1 MSTSPSLRVYYSP
14 EMVAVFPI
22 DSPSPRKPALV
33 VADWAAQ
40 RLGIEV
46 VPPTPVDRDDYFLAH
61 DRAFVEAVF
70 AGRRDNGFFNRD
82 ERVLA
87 SLPHTTGAMV
97 AAALHA
103 IAGQTFCCAPVSGFH
118 HAMHAEIGVYCTFNG
133 LIVAAQRVRA
143 AGLARRVGILDYD
156 MHYGDGTDDIIRR
169 MQLDFISHYT
179 AGREFK
185 KPEQAQTFLRAV
197 PDHVRAMRECQIILY
212 QAGADPH
219 VRDPL
224 GGWLTTEQLRERD
237 HLVFSTAREL
247 GIPVAWNLAGGYQE
261 EADGNIPR
269 LLEIHRNTAIE
280 CLRHL

>member
-1 MSTSPSLRVYYSP
+1 MSSSLRVYFSP
-14 EMVAVFPI
+14 EMAAVFPI
-22 DSPSPRKPALV
+22 DSPSPRKPSLV
-33 VADWAAQ
+33 VADWAAH
-40 RLGIEV
+40 RLDIEV
-46 VPPTPVDRDDYFLAH
+46 VPPPPVDRNDYLLAH
-61 DRAFVEAVF
+61 DRDFVEAVF

-97 AAALHA
+97 AATLHA
-103 IAGQTFCCAPVSGFH
+103 IEGRTFACAPVSGFH

-133 LIVAAQRVRA
+133 LIVAAQRARA
-143 AGLARRVGILDYD
+143 AGLAERVGILDYD
-156 MHYGDGTDDIIRR
+156 MHYGDGTDDIIKKMELR
-169 MQLDFISHYT
+169 FITHYT
-179 AGREFK
+179 AGKEFK
-185 KPEQAQTFLRAV
+185 KPAQAERFLAAV
-197 PDHVRAMRECQIILY
+197 PEHVRSMRQCQVILY

-237 HLVFSTAREL
+237 RLVFSTAKEL

-261 EADGNIPR
+261 QPDGSIPG
-269 LLEIHRNTAIE
+269 LLEIHRNTAVE